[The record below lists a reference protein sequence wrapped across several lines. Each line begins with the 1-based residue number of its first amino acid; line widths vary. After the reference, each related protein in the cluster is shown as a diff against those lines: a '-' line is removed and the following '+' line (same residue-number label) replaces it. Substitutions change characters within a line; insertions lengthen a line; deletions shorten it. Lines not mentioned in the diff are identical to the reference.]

1 MKDSSKRV
9 TVQGIA
15 DSGCLPIAPNITVEI
30 YDQNVPAV
38 HMAPVVS
45 IHVSGKHTLKYKV
58 GGHDTVDESDP
69 LSMAVAR
76 DIGIGIEVG
85 MVMARIE
92 EEVDGE
98 ITEKYR
104 VIFNDGEGYLG
115 DKDGILRMRSL
126 FIQTP
131 GLEPIIVVMERFIGV

>member
-1 MKDSSKRV
+1 M
-9 TVQGIA
+9 
-15 DSGCLPIAPNITVEI
+15 EI

-45 IHVSGKHTLKYKV
+45 INVSGKHTLKYKV
-58 GGHDTVDESDP
+58 GGHGTVDERDP

-76 DIGIGIEVG
+76 DFGIGIEVG

-92 EEVDGE
+92 EEVDDGE
-98 ITEKYR
+98 IIEKYR

-131 GLEPIIVVMERFIGV
+131 GLEPIIVVMERFIGL